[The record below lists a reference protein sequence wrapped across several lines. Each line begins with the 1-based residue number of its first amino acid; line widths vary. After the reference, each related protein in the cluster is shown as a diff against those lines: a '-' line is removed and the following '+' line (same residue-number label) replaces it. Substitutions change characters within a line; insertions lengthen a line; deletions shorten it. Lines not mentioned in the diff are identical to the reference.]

1 MMVVKGKSRGG
12 KNRPI
17 RHRDP
22 SKVRQGQN
30 HHDVEIEAWKDSQEA
45 ADIELLPIESLGLLI
60 LPHTQRVD
68 EKSTQ
73 HEKDADTQGSVAYEK
88 ARRRKKFGQRV
99 PSVLQENCR
108 DGYAT

>member
-1 MMVVKGKSRGG
+1 
-12 KNRPI
+12 
-17 RHRDP
+17 
-22 SKVRQGQN
+22 VRQGQN
-30 HHDVEIEAWKDSQEA
+30 YHDVKIEAWKDSQEA

-73 HEKDADTQGSVAYEK
+73 HEKDADTQGSIAYEK
-88 ARRRKKFGQRV
+88 ACRRKKFGQCV

-108 DGYAT
+108 NSYATQPVQARNSPGQYWS